1 MPQIVYR
8 FSASGHADVA
18 RAFKSIGDQAAKS
31 ATAEQRAAARGE
43 AAATKAAAA
52 KERAASKADAA
63 ATRAAAKSEALA
75 NRAADAEIRAVKR
88 VADAKTREHRRAM
101 DHVAR
106 IRDRHFLA
114 EQRQGERMEEKARA
128 TRNKRLGVVGNLA
141 GAALMTGASAIGM
154 AGAGAVGL
162 AARKEFDLRSK
173 ARDIAIS
180 TRGAGKTAVDPE
192 VLAREF
198 QATARATPGQSAGD
212 VADAVKTFTTKTGN
226 LDMAR
231 KLQGTFATTASAT
244 GANVSDISGAAADLM
259 QKFDIKSIEDM
270 QEAMAKLTF
279 QGKKGAFELKDAAA
293 ELPSIASAAQR
304 FGLDKGLKGVKT
316 LGGIMQIARE
326 ATPSGAEAATSVEQ
340 MFTQLV
346 AKSGKLKSAEWGG
359 KAVNV
364 FDEKGNAREIQDVLV
379 DVIKNVG
386 GDDMEKKKQGLQ
398 GVFDVRGIRAV
409 SPLIDAYAQAI
420 KEGTDPVK
428 AMRAKMTDAIEA
440 AGNWTDIQEDAAM
453 AQESSGA
460 RLSAAWE
467 AFSAQ
472 VGDAVVPS
480 LVKMIE
486 AVTANGSTFET
497 LAGVAGVLAE
507 AFVGLFDVLKKV
519 PGVGALFKEK
529 PKSTAEALAEA
540 EKDVDK
546 ANRALAGGK
555 SFDQLSPEQQKK
567 INEANKRYA
576 DLSMTEELNQQ
587 AANGDMTEEEAKM
600 AFRQIGSTFKGEDKE
615 QRQASFVGN
624 LERGSGQKVEEDG
637 EGGIKLDGDRA
648 QAALDKIEQA
658 ANRASS
664 ALSLVGQGRGDP
676 LGSK

>member
-1 MPQIVYR
+1 MPQIAYR

-31 ATAEQRAAARGE
+31 ATAEERANARAAAASEKAR
-43 AAATKAAAA
+43 ATR
-52 KERAASKADAA
+52 ERAAVKADAA
-63 ATRAAAKSEALA
+63 ATRAAAKSEQMA
-75 NRAADAEIRAVKR
+75 NRAADAEIRATKR
-88 VADAKTREHRRAM
+88 VADAKAREHRRAL

-128 TRNKRLGVVGNLA
+128 TRNRRIGMVGNLA
-141 GAALMTGASAIGM
+141 GAAVMTGAMGIG
-154 AGAGAVGL
+154 ALGAGAVGL

-180 TRGAGKTAVDPE
+180 TRASGKTAVDPE
-192 VLAREF
+192 MLAREF
-198 QATARATPGQSAGD
+198 QATARATPGQSAAD
-212 VADAVKTFTTKTGN
+212 VADAVKTFTTKTGD
-226 LDMAR
+226 LAMAR

-293 ELPSIASAAQR
+293 ELPAIASAAQR
-304 FGLDKGLKGVKT
+304 FGLDKGTKGVAT

-326 ATPSGAEAATSVEQ
+326 ATPSGSEAATAVEM

-359 KAVNV
+359 KGVNV
-364 FDEKGNAREIQDVLV
+364 FDEKGNARDIQDVLV

-386 GDDMEKKKQGLQ
+386 GDDLEKKKQGLQ
-398 GVFDVRGIRAV
+398 GVFDIRGIRAV

-428 AMRAKMTDAIEA
+428 AMREKLRGAIDA
-440 AGNWTDIQEDAAM
+440 AGTWADVQEDAAM

-460 RLSAAWE
+460 KLSATWE

-486 AVTANGSTFET
+486 AVTANGGTFET

-507 AFVGLFDVLKKV
+507 AFVGVIDVLKKI
-519 PGVGALFKEK
+519 PGVGELFKEK
-529 PKSTAEALAEA
+529 PKSAAEELAIA
-540 EKDVDK
+540 EQDVDK

-555 SFDQLSPEQQKK
+555 SFDQLTPEQQQK
-567 INEANKRYA
+567 ISAANKRYA
-576 DLSMTEELNQQ
+576 DLAMTQELEQQ
-587 AANGDMTEEEAKM
+587 AANGDMTEDEAKM
-600 AFRQIGSTFKGEDKE
+600 AFRQIGSTFGGEEKE
-615 QRQASFVGN
+615 QRQATFVEN
-624 LERGSGQKVEEDG
+624 LGRGSGQQVEVSEDG
-637 EGGIKLDGDRA
+637 QSIKLDADRA
-648 QAALDKIEQA
+648 QEALDKFTA
-658 ANRASS
+658 AVESS
-664 ALSLVGQGRGDP
+664 ASHVNTFGRGRGNP
-676 LGSK
+676 LGD